1 MTAAAT
7 PPPRRGRPRDPAL
20 DAAVLAATA
29 HLLRERGYQR
39 LRVADVAERAGVGL
53 GALYRRWPGKRE
65 LVLAAVADAVPDRA
79 VPTTDDPA
87 GDVLAGLRA
96 IAAALGGP
104 ARRLLGSVLPEM
116 EDDPELAAAVRDGVL
131 AAVRRGHR
139 DRLRRLVG
147 DVPDLDVRADVGPAY
162 LLLRTVVLGEDV
174 GDTELRA
181 LLHLVAA
188 PGGGP

>member
-1 MTAAAT
+1 MAAAPT

-65 LVLAAVADAVPDRA
+65 LVLAAVAGAVPDRA

-87 GDVLAGLRA
+87 GDVLAGLRS

-174 GDTELRA
+174 GEDELRA

-188 PGGGP
+188 PGDGP